1 MAKADGK
8 FQVRAPEWWKHLR
21 PSNKRTFWI
30 KVRKKAKQ
38 LIRQEARDDR
48 P

>member
-21 PSNKRTFWI
+21 PSNKRNFWG
-30 KVRKKAKQ
+30 KVRRMAKQ
-38 LIRQEARDDR
+38 LIRQESCDDQ